1 MAKANSSSF
10 NSVSKYFILELLF
23 SVIKPCILAN
33 TKLIQF
39 VSVKSFLELSF
50 IVFLLSVSFLAFCFI
65 SLFVGFFN
73 KVSLVEV
80 AGEVEAGK
88 PLGEIADRLGGH
100 LGTGDF
106 ETSSFFA
113 HIPVVVEDPL
123 SCFLK
128 NFLDFHFFS

>member
-1 MAKANSSSF
+1 MEVAGE
-10 NSVSKYFILELLF
+10 VD
-23 SVIKPCILAN
+23 
-33 TKLIQF
+33 
-39 VSVKSFLELSF
+39 
-50 IVFLLSVSFLAFCFI
+50 
-65 SLFVGFFN
+65 
-73 KVSLVEV
+73 V

-106 ETSSFFA
+106 EASSFFA
-113 HIPVVVEDPL
+113 CIPVVVEDPS